1 MIFNRM
7 EKKKKK
13 KATKLKMRRA
23 AGVRVAAS
31 ATLTPMQPTSKLIV
45 LLFEIKCSGTIIAF
59 IYFISLPK

>member
-7 EKKKKK
+7 EKKKK

-31 ATLTPMQPTSKLIV
+31 ATLAPMQPTSKLIV
-45 LLFEIKCSGTIIAF
+45 LLFDIKCSGTIIAF